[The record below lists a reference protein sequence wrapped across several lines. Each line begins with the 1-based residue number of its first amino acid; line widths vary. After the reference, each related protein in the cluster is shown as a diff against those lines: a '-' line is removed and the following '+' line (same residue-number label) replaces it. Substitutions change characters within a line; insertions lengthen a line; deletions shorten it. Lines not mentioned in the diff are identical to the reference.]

1 MDEYTNTK
9 VTELSSIDYKIDNK
23 VIIMNNKKAGL
34 VVFYN
39 YWCGY
44 CQMVK
49 PEFIKLT
56 KNKKYNFYAVH
67 GENPLNKKIFQ
78 HFLIQGVPQIRYV
91 HKNGKIGDIFNG
103 ERNAQGMLQALEQK
117 EQRGGNC
124 MEHQKNKRKEFSGG
138 GEKRKKELKN
148 LTKPVLLK
156 RIRNYEKKENKKS
169 KINMNHKKQVM
180 IDYID
185 ENINEKRV
193 KFQLDRN
200 ENIDIERRNTL
211 ERNNRK
217 KQLRKINANKKKN
230 RSNAKALYKEIPK
243 KDKYIAIKKYNKN
256 KKKKLKKKEPMKFIK
271 MTGKKKKLYKDSQEK
286 IEYKIKNRKKKIQVD
301 IIHKQG
307 DDKIKFHQ
315 SYPKNDNS
323 IAAEYDA
330 KKDLL
335 EYVRNTIDNN

>member
-1 MDEYTNTK
+1 MNIDEYKNTK
-9 VTELSSIDYKIDNK
+9 IKELSEKDYKIDKK
-23 VIIMNNKKAGL
+23 VIIMNNKKTGL

-67 GENPLNKKIFQ
+67 GENPLNRKIFE
-78 HFLIQGVPQIRYV
+78 HFLIQGVPQIRYIY
-91 HKNGKIGDIFNG
+91 KNGKIGDIYNG
-103 ERNAQGMLQALEQK
+103 ERNAQSMLQALNGKYQK
-117 EQRGGNC
+117 GGYI
-124 MEHQKNKRKEFSGG
+124 GG
-138 GEKRKKELKN
+138 GLKRREELKK

-156 RIRNYEKKENKKS
+156 RIRKYEKKENKKA
-169 KINMNHKKQVM
+169 KINMSHKKQVM
-180 IDYID
+180 INYID
-185 ENINEKRV
+185 KNVKEKRV
-193 KFQLDRN
+193 HFNLDKN
-200 ENIDIERRNTL
+200 EKKNIGERTSIER
-211 ERNNRK
+211 ENRK
-217 KQLRKINANKKKN
+217 KQLRKINTNKKKN

-243 KDKYIAIKKYNKN
+243 KDKYIEIKKHNKN
-256 KKKKLKKKEPMKFIK
+256 KKNKLKKKEPMKFIK

-307 DDKIKFHQ
+307 DEKIKIHQ

-323 IAAEYDA
+323 LATEYKV

>member
-1 MDEYTNTK
+1 
-9 VTELSSIDYKIDNK
+9 
-23 VIIMNNKKAGL
+23 
-34 VVFYN
+34 
-39 YWCGY
+39 
-44 CQMVK
+44 
-49 PEFIKLT
+49 
-56 KNKKYNFYAVH
+56 
-67 GENPLNKKIFQ
+67 
-78 HFLIQGVPQIRYV
+78 
-91 HKNGKIGDIFNG
+91 
-103 ERNAQGMLQALEQK
+103 MLQALEQK

-200 ENIDIERRNTL
+200 ERRNIGARTSV
-211 ERNNRK
+211 ERENRK
-217 KQLRKINANKKKN
+217 KQLRKINANKKKA
-230 RSNAKALYKEIPK
+230 RANAKALYKEIPK